1 VTVPK
6 PGVLPA
12 AVPATPASA
21 GCPPAMGL
29 AGPAFGSVGFRPN
42 RPVNELSRRWSR
54 SARIRA
60 MRSAT
65 LPRGGAPP
73 RRPDVRPRQHRV
85 DRQRPRCP
93 PRQGATVAVCSFR
106 GCQVD
111 WAVRAAHAPPDPQQ
125 PARPQRVADSP
136 RATSQWATRP
146 RQQGHS
152 AGRECGAAAR
162 PRQVVPL
169 RQLVALREQAARWGE
184 RVPADGLSPQL
195 CPGCLAGH
203 QGCAREATES
213 ELDSREARSPPGSL
227 PALHQSDS
235 LPADWDQAD

>member
-60 MRSAT
+60 IRSAT
-65 LPRGGAPP
+65 LSRGAAPAGA
-73 RRPDVRPRQHRV
+73 
-85 DRQRPRCP
+85 
-93 PRQGATVAVCSFR
+93 
-106 GCQVD
+106 VD

-203 QGCAREATES
+203 QGCAREATDS
-213 ELDSREARSPPGSL
+213 ELDSREVRSPPGSL